1 MLKLKYAGVKIK
13 KYPFRLLSNR
23 IIKIKT
29 FNLNTGKLVPNVSPL
44 LHTIITTSGT
54 ADIPIEK
61 KAQTPDVA
69 VVYDIDLSYNLIS
82 RDD

>member
-1 MLKLKYAGVKIK
+1 
-13 KYPFRLLSNR
+13 
-23 IIKIKT
+23 
-29 FNLNTGKLVPNVSPL
+29 L